1 MTENKT
7 NTTNTNTN
15 EVKKAVAPKTTKEVG
30 KVFRAKRYY
39 AEYDPYKIRIRVR

>member
-7 NTTNTNTN
+7 NTTNTN
-15 EVKKAVAPKTTKEVG
+15 EVKKAVAPKTTKETG

-39 AEYDPYKIRIRVR
+39 AEYNPYKIKIMIR